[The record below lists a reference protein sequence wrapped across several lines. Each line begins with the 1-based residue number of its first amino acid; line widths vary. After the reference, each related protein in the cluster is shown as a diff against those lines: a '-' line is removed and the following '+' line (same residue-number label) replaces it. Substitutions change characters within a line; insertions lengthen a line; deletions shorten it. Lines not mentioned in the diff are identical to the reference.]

1 MPELQDYVWLR
12 QQWRRFRH
20 ILAGALSAVPILCAS
35 GLLLLLEDEE
45 NPRAWV
51 YARLTLL
58 VMLIA
63 STGVALWLWYQASRE
78 IRDLSQRVGEA
89 RLEAARARQEKDKK
103 KGRRRA

>member
-1 MPELQDYVWLR
+1 MPDLQDYVWLR

-20 ILAGALSAVPILCAS
+20 ILAGALSAVLILCAS
-35 GLLLLLEDEE
+35 GLLLLEDEQ

-51 YARLTLL
+51 YARLALL

-89 RLEAARARQEKDKK
+89 RLEASRARQEKDKK